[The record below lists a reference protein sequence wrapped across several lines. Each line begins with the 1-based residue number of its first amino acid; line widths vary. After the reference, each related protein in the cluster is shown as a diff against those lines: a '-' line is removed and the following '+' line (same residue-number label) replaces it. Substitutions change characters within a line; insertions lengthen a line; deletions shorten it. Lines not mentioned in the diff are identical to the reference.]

1 MLRER
6 KTQIVAQLAD
16 SLSRST
22 VVIATSYQGLTAK
35 ELASF
40 RWILADAAIECRV
53 VKNTLVRLAA
63 QRVGMEQ
70 IMNIV
75 DGPTALA
82 FGYDDA
88 AHAAKTLS
96 QCIRS
101 RESAVGIKGGLLGER
116 VLNPQEVMT
125 LASLPSREV
134 LISQLASQFQAPIRR
149 LHNALSFPLQGLRNV
164 LEARIQKL
172 AE

>member
-16 SLSRST
+16 SLSRSR

-40 RWILADAAIECRV
+40 RWALADAAVECRV

-63 QRVGMEQ
+63 QRVGMER

-88 AHAAKTLS
+88 ASTAKTLS

-101 RESAVGIKGGLLGER
+101 RESAVEIKGGLMGER
-116 VLNPQEVMT
+116 VLNPQQVMT
-125 LASLPSREV
+125 LASLPPKKMI
-134 LISQLASQFQAPIRR
+134 ISQLASQFQAPMRR
-149 LHNALSFPLQGLRNV
+149 LHYALSFPLQGLRNA
-164 LEARIQKL
+164 LEARIQEL